1 MRLQCISWIIFILGY
16 LFHGLFVSWV
26 IKFSG
31 YIFLSYENI
40 DTGFI
45 CFLCFRFALFDF
57 GFGSG
62 TLKIK
67 AALHRVDDRRIHT
80 VFLKVEGIKGMIQV
94 DGREKP
100 FAFAGY
106 ASETLDLES
115 GLFVGGVGEF
125 GRHVLRFP
133 PSVWSTF
140 TSSGF
145 VGCFQDLTLNSVRMN
160 LLAFAQDQETIG
172 VIDHCEHHAVAFCS
186 SYPCLHTDVATRA
199 GIDSNA
205 IVQPLDTPEPTVG

>member
-1 MRLQCISWIIFILGY
+1 MGYITFELYISFITKILTQ
-16 LFHGLFVSWV
+16 FLFV
-26 IKFSG
+26 FSVSG
-31 YIFLSYENI
+31 LLYLIL
-40 DTGFI
+40 D
-45 CFLCFRFALFDF
+45 L
-57 GFGSG
+57 GSG

-115 GLFVGGVGEF
+115 GLFVGGVGEL
-125 GRHVLRFP
+125 GMHVQRFP

-140 TSSGF
+140 TASGF

-172 VIDHCEHHAVAFCS
+172 VMDHCEHLAVAFCS
-186 SYPCLHTDVATRA
+186 SYPCLHNGRCHEGWNRFKCDCSSTGYTGANCRI
-199 GIDSNA
+199 G
-205 IVQPLDTPEPTVG
+205 